1 MRETLKTAARRL
13 RVQAWQDQA
22 AAWLAG
28 GATLALG
35 LVAVLASPPSMRI
48 ELVLGAAAIAVCVA
62 MAAMLSRK
70 TTRHSL
76 QPPVRGRPSLRLIE
90 GGLSDLPLRAAK

>member
-1 MRETLKTAARRL
+1 MRETLKTVAMRM
-13 RVQAWQDQA
+13 RVKAWQDQA
-22 AAWLAG
+22 AASLAG
-28 GATLALG
+28 GATFLLG
-35 LVAVLASPPSMRI
+35 LVAAFASPPSMRL

-70 TTRHSL
+70 TARRSL
-76 QPPVRGRPSLRLIE
+76 QPPVRGRPTLRLIE